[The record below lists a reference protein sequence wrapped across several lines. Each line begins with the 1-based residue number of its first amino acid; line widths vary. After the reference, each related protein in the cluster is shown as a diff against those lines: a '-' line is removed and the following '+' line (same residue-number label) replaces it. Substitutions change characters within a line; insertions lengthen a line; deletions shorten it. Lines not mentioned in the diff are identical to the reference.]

1 MRPGRGGSVRGA
13 SLLPARRLNAWLWLV
28 GWVIIIAASSGL
40 AGRVWSVTQ
49 DDTVSWLPRD
59 AESTRVVQLQER
71 FSNGVQQPVI
81 VVYHRG
87 DGLTEA
93 DKAGGATADIRSRD
107 EARPERSRRDGAG
120 PRQPKKQAEVR
131 GTSRAAKP

>member
-1 MRPGRGGSVRGA
+1 MSPGRGGSGRSV

-28 GWVIIIAASSGL
+28 GWVVIVFASSGL
-40 AGRVWSVTQ
+40 AGRIWSVTQ

-71 FSNGVQQPVI
+71 FSNGDQQPVI
-81 VVYHRG
+81 VVYHRD

-93 DKAGGATADIRSRD
+93 DQARARADVSTL
-107 EARPERSRRDGAG
+107 S
-120 PRQPKKQAEVR
+120 
-131 GTSRAAKP
+131 